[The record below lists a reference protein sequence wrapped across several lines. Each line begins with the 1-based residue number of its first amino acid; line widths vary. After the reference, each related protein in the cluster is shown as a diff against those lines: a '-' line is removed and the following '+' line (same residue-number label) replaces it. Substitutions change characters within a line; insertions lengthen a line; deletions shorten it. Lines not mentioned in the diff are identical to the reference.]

1 MNVETP
7 IVISMGGHLTREQF
21 PIANFRVRQVRPDEG
36 ASLESSSLYKAMVAN
51 LVDHSFFMS
60 TKIVYLTLRMF
71 LKWAILSRS
80 FIRVAQHNYFRSAL
94 LWHLV
99 GIVCLLCAFFVA
111 VRLLCWSFG
120 FVEVSTYLVGGRGY
134 ERLAVKVSGKVEP
147 LHGGVV
153 QRVLGVEARSR
164 R

>member
-1 MNVETP
+1 METP
-7 IVISMGGHLTREQF
+7 IVISINYHLTREQF
-21 PIANFRVRQVRPDEG
+21 SKANFRVRQVRPDEG

-80 FIRVAQHNYFRSAL
+80 FIRIAQHNYFRSAL

-111 VRLLCWSFG
+111 VRLLCWYFG
-120 FVEVSTYLVGGRGY
+120 FVEVGIYVPGGR
-134 ERLAVKVSGKVEP
+134 A
-147 LHGGVV
+147 GV
-153 QRVLGVEARSR
+153 
-164 R
+164 

>member
-1 MNVETP
+1 
-7 IVISMGGHLTREQF
+7 MGGRLTREQF

-36 ASLESSSLYKAMVAN
+36 ASLESSSLYKAMAAN

-80 FIRVAQHNYFRSAL
+80 FIRIAQHNYLPCCGILLALSVSSVLFLWRSDCSVGL
-94 LWHLV
+94 L
-99 GIVCLLCAFFVA
+99 
-111 VRLLCWSFG
+111 
-120 FVEVSTYLVGGRGY
+120 VSLRWAYMYLVGGRGY